1 MNRLTALAACVLLPG
16 LSFAGGPWLPEP
28 GGVDFTASYV
38 TQSTDEFFLG
48 KDEARLPEAL
58 DQDTFGISFS
68 YGISDRLAL
77 DIASGWSRSEFIVAP
92 PLSSD
97 AELDGITDTR
107 VRLRYV
113 ALDEFK
119 NGGVTLTFSA
129 AALIEG
135 DYDVGA
141 LNAIG
146 DGASGLEGS
155 LSLGRFFSSG
165 LWVAGEVGY
174 RYQNHDVPNEW
185 FGSADLGYT
194 ITPRLIARVGYALV
208 NAVDGIQI
216 GGPGFTPARFP
227 EVEEDYRV
235 FSAGVGFSFTDSFS
249 LSIDYGNQH
258 DGRNTVKTDIWALN
272 ATFDW

>member
-1 MNRLTALAACVLLPG
+1 MNRHTVLAACILVPG
-16 LSFAGGPWLPEP
+16 LSFADGPWLAEP
-28 GGVDFTASYV
+28 GGADFTLSYV

-48 KDEARLPEAL
+48 KDAERLPEDL
-58 DQDTFGISFS
+58 DQNTIGVSFS

-107 VRLRYV
+107 VRLRYL
-113 ALDEFK
+113 ALDEFA
-119 NGGVTLTFSA
+119 NSGVTLTLSA

-155 LSLGRFFSSG
+155 LSVGRIFASG
-165 LWVAGEVGY
+165 LWVAGEAGY

-185 FGSADLGYT
+185 FGSMDLGYT
-194 ITPRLIARVGYALV
+194 ITPRLSARVGYALV
-208 NAVDGIQI
+208 NAVDGIEI

-227 EVEEDYRV
+227 EVEEDYAV
-235 FSAGVGFSFTDSFS
+235 FSAGLGFSFTNSFR
-249 LSIDYGNQH
+249 LGIDYGNQH
-258 DGRNTVKTDIWALN
+258 DGRNTVKTAIWALN
-272 ATFDW
+272 ATFGW